1 VAGTV
6 RALLALLLFVPFA
19 MAMFQRKPRATAA
32 SIVFLC
38 GIGFLPEQAAFDLPT
53 LPPIGKE
60 YLTYL
65 CALAG
70 GMIYRAKSIASAR
83 PGRGLEALVVLML
96 VENIITAFMNPDPM
110 WDEGKLEA
118 GLGIWD
124 VVAKTGDDALGIA
137 LPYFVGRALFR
148 TRQDA
153 LVLMRTLGMVG
164 LVYTVLIVIEVAG
177 SIPFKVFQLGE
188 RVYGIRQQPL
198 WRWGVIQPVVFLDN
212 GLSVATFMAACL
224 IAVAALIKIRVEWL
238 PIRATR
244 ARLAVAFGLLMTR
257 SVAGN
262 VYGHVLTLC
271 FALLKARTIA
281 AIGLGLVTLSC
292 TYPALRTADLFP
304 NRKLVE
310 FAQGLDRERARSL
323 SGRFDEED
331 FVLEGLGEK
340 YWFGWGN
347 YVRTPGAETFGVGE
361 VGIDGWWVNR
371 IGTHGI
377 IGVQLHY
384 AIFGWPVFLAWRR
397 MRRLRDPVLMAL
409 LAALMVMVGM
419 RSVDLLLNGWWNSLP
434 VFFAGVLTGVSSS
447 IGRGPPPAMSTAL
460 AAPRFEPSSSRD
472 A

>member
-1 VAGTV
+1 
-6 RALLALLLFVPFA
+6 
-19 MAMFQRKPRATAA
+19 
-32 SIVFLC
+32 
-38 GIGFLPEQAAFDLPT
+38 
-53 LPPIGKE
+53 
-60 YLTYL
+60 
-65 CALAG
+65 
-70 GMIYRAKSIASAR
+70 
-83 PGRGLEALVVLML
+83 ML

-124 VVAKTGDDALGIA
+124 VVAKTGDDALGIG

-323 SGRFDEED
+323 SGRFDERTSCSR
-331 FVLEGLGEK
+331 
-340 YWFGWGN
+340 GWERSTGSA
-347 YVRTPGAETFGVGE
+347 GATTCA
-361 VGIDGWWVNR
+361 R
-371 IGTHGI
+371 P
-377 IGVQLHY
+377 
-384 AIFGWPVFLAWRR
+384 APRPSAW
-397 MRRLRDPVLMAL
+397 A
-409 LAALMVMVGM
+409 
-419 RSVDLLLNGWWNSLP
+419 RSE
-434 VFFAGVLTGVSSS
+434 
-447 IGRGPPPAMSTAL
+447 STAGGSTGS
-460 AAPRFEPSSSRD
+460 EPTASSGCSCTTRSS
-472 A
+472 AGRSSWPGGACGGFAIPC